1 VTSSAFFGSQMGFY
15 WLPLAFTEN
24 AQTDYRKSFS
34 KQPPRLDA
42 NTDRNSAGLGRS
54 VAGPNARE
62 GQAGITAASTRN
74 KANTPSMTT
83 SSM

>member
-1 VTSSAFFGSQMGFY
+1 LVRKWTFIGCR
-15 WLPLAFTEN
+15 LPLQKMLD
-24 AQTDYRKSFS
+24 AQNDYRKSFS

-54 VAGPNARE
+54 VTGPNARK

-74 KANTPSMTT
+74 KANAPSMTT